1 MDQADQLIVN
11 VVAQKQP
18 FLVIETNYGKKYT
31 ANLSSFKAVYCF
43 PKSQKEWEDVSVSTG
58 GYALTWGCRF
68 EVHVDQVIA
77 DATHIADLQNEAM
90 GV

>member
-1 MDQADQLIVN
+1 MDQTDQLIIN
-11 VVAQKQP
+11 VTAQKQP
-18 FLVIETNYGKKYT
+18 LLTIDTNYGKRYT
-31 ANLSSFKAVYCF
+31 ADLSSFKEVYCF
-43 PKSQKEWEDVSVSTG
+43 PRSQKEWEDVSVTTG

-77 DATHIADLQNEAM
+77 EATHTEEGQDKAI